1 MGSSEHAACAPRVHA
16 EDRGLREAAVA
27 AGGTHVALLEATTVD
42 EWHRSL
48 SGTPQGRCHYVSV
61 DDTVRGATA
70 SSGGGGRAVG
80 GGVFVSVLER
90 PVTDPTAPIEDAFAD
105 ASGGTVVVD
114 DPTFVLA
121 DSDDPEAAIEDLASA
136 AAAAG
141 AELHVGLP
149 TDVEAAALV
158 SRRFEPADDE
168 TARAAAEVGLSY
180 LRATDPTNFGYLRQH
195 WREARRGLEAVE
207 MSYPQAK
214 QVHATLSDPRTTPRT
229 LGAAL
234 RALVELGA
242 LGVWGDTVAANRYD
256 LTAYDPERVATI
268 GEAIESLAD

>member
-1 MGSSEHAACAPRVHA
+1 MGSSEHAVCAPRVHA
-16 EDRGLREAAVA
+16 HDRGLREAAVA
-27 AGGTHVALLEATTVD
+27 AGGTHVALLERTTVD

-48 SGTPQGRCHYVSV
+48 AGTTPGRCHYVSV

-70 SSGGGGRAVG
+70 SGGAGGRAVG

-90 PVTDPTAPIEDAFAD
+90 PVTDPTTPIEDAFAD
-105 ASGGTVVVD
+105 GTGGTVVVD
-114 DPTFVLA
+114 DPTFLLA
-121 DSDDPEAAIEDLASA
+121 DAADPEDALEDLASA
-136 AAAAG
+136 AATAG

-149 TDVEAAALV
+149 TDAAAAVLV
-158 SRRFEPADDE
+158 SSRFDPADDG
-168 TARAAAEVGLSY
+168 TARAASEVGLSY
-180 LRATDPTNFGYLRQH
+180 LRANDPTNFGYLRQH

-214 QVHATLSDPRTTPRT
+214 QIHATLSDPETTPRT

-256 LTAYDPERVATI
+256 LTSYDPERVATI
-268 GEAIESLAD
+268 GEAIESLTD

>member
-16 EDRGLREAAVA
+16 DDRELRNAAVA
-27 AGGTHVALLEATTVD
+27 AGGTHVALLETTTVD

-48 SGTPQGRCHYVSV
+48 GGTPLDRCHYVSV

-70 SSGGGGRAVG
+70 SSGGGGQAVG

-90 PVTDPTAPIEDAFAD
+90 PVTDPTTPVEEAFAD
-105 ASGGTVVVD
+105 APGGSVVVD
-114 DPTFVLA
+114 DPTFLLDDA
-121 DSDDPEAAIEDLASA
+121 EDPEAALDALASA
-136 AAAAG
+136 AATAG

-149 TDVEAAALV
+149 TDTEAAAVV
-158 SRRFEPADDE
+158 SRRFSPADDA
-168 TARAAAEVGLSY
+168 TARAAAEAGLSY
-180 LRATDPTNFGYLRQH
+180 LRAADPTNFGYLRQH

-214 QVHATLSDPRTTPRT
+214 QVHATLSDPETTPRT

-234 RALVELGA
+234 GALVELGA

-256 LTAYDPERVATI
+256 LTAYDPERVAAI
-268 GEAIESLAD
+268 GEAIESLVD

>member
-16 EDRGLREAAVA
+16 DDRGLREAAVA
-27 AGGTHVALLEATTVD
+27 AGGTHLALLERTTVD

-48 SGTPQGRCHYVSV
+48 AGTTPGRCHYVSV

-70 SSGGGGRAVG
+70 SSGGGRAVG

-90 PVTDPTAPIEDAFAD
+90 PVTDPGAAIEDAFAD
-105 ASGGTVVVD
+105 GTGGTVVVD
-114 DPTFVLA
+114 DPTFLLA
-121 DSDDPEAAIEDLASA
+121 DAADPEDALEGLASA
-136 AAAAG
+136 AATAG

-149 TDVEAAALV
+149 TDAEAAVLV
-158 SRRFEPADDE
+158 SRRFEPADE
-168 TARAAAEVGLSY
+168 GTATAAAEVGLSY

-195 WREARRGLEAVE
+195 WCEARRGLEAVE

-214 QVHATLSDPRTTPRT
+214 QIHATLSEPETTPRT

-256 LTAYDPERVATI
+256 LTSYDPERVATI
-268 GEAIESLAD
+268 GEAIESLTD